1 MTNLDTILTQIANKH
16 LYIDTLETRN
26 CDQLDF
32 HEVAVWSVRK
42 ALEAAYLI
50 GVAEGVH
57 GARHR
62 GAPLGT
68 DSFPCHPY
76 GAVSYRLKDDRP

>member
-32 HEVAVWSVRK
+32 HEVAV
-42 ALEAAYLI
+42 
-50 GVAEGVH
+50 
-57 GARHR
+57 
-62 GAPLGT
+62 
-68 DSFPCHPY
+68 
-76 GAVSYRLKDDRP
+76 